1 MNAEVSTDKLL
12 EDLRTVVEDAE
23 ALLKATAGQAGER
36 VQEARLRAEASVRQ
50 ARERIG
56 SLEDDLAARTR
67 AAVRDADRYVR
78 DNPWQVLGVAAG
90 AAFLIGFLAGRK

>member
-12 EDLRTVVEDAE
+12 GDLRTVVADAE

-36 VQEARLRAEASVRQ
+36 IQEARGRAESSVRQ
-50 ARERIG
+50 ARERIM
-56 SLEDDLAARTR
+56 SLEQDLAAQAR
-67 AAVRDADRYVR
+67 AAAREADRYVH
-78 DNPWQVLGVAAG
+78 DNPWQVIGVAAG